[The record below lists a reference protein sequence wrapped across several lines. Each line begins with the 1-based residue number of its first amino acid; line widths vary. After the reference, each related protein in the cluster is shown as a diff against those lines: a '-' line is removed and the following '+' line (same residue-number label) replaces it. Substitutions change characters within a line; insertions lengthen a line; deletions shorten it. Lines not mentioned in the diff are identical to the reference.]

1 MASELVVVLPTFFDN
16 ENQVDF
22 KLMLKHLLT
31 LLEAGVKHFV
41 FQGTTSETPTLQRE
55 TNEIMRINQYLIE
68 KTSDYQYTK
77 ILGIGGFDTFQVIK
91 DIHDLQYQQYCDII
105 MLSPPY
111 YNKPTQEGIYRHYEL
126 ITKTYRNSKFMIY
139 NVPSRTGVNIEPIT
153 MIKICKLDNVVAIKE
168 ASGNISQIMEVKY
181 LLDKNGLDK
190 IKLYSGDD
198 GMTLPVLSIGGAGVV
213 SVLGNLYP
221 KTMLRL
227 LTCVDKDTV
236 VSINNKLL
244 PYYKLLFIESNP
256 VPLKY
261 LLSLKY
267 QEPTMT
273 NVRLPLVNLTSEN
286 RELLKTKFTEDTFE

>member
-1 MASELVVVLPTFFDN
+1 MASDLVIVLPTFFDN
-16 ENQVDF
+16 NNDVDF
-22 KLMLKHLLT
+22 KLMMKHLLT

-41 FQGTTSETPTLQRE
+41 FQGTTSETPTLQKE

-68 KTSDYQYTK
+68 NTSDYQYTK

-91 DIHDLQYQQYCDII
+91 DIHDLQYLKYCDMI

-111 YNKPTQEGIYRHYEL
+111 YNKPTQEGIFRHYEV
-126 ITKTYRNSKFMIY
+126 ITKTYPTTKFMVY
-139 NVPSRTGVNIEPIT
+139 NVPSRTGVNIEPQT
-153 MIKICKLDNVVAIKE
+153 MIRICKLDNVVAIKE

-198 GMTLPVLSIGGAGVV
+198 GMTLPVLSIGGDGVV

-227 LTCVDKDTV
+227 LSYTDKKEL
-236 VSINNKLL
+236 VSVNNKLL
-244 PYYKLLFIESNP
+244 PYYRLLFIESNP

-273 NVRLPLVNLTSEN
+273 NVRLPLVNLTTEN

>member
-1 MASELVVVLPTFFDN
+1 MASDLVVVLPTFFDN
-16 ENQVDF
+16 ENMVDF

-31 LLEAGVKHFV
+31 LLESGVKHFV

-91 DIHDLQYQQYCDII
+91 DIHDLQYQRYCDII

-111 YNKPTQEGIYRHYEL
+111 YNKPTQEGIYRHYEM
-126 ITKTYRNSKFMIY
+126 ITKTYGNSKFMIY
-139 NVPSRTGVNIEPIT
+139 NVPSRTGVNIEPQT
-153 MIKICKLDNVVAIKE
+153 MIRICKLDNVVAIKE

-181 LLDKNGLDK
+181 LLDKNRLDK

-227 LTCVDKDTV
+227 LTCADKDTV

>member
-91 DIHDLQYQQYCDII
+91 DIHDLQYQRYCDII

-111 YNKPTQEGIYRHYEL
+111 YNKPTQEGIFRHYEL
-126 ITKTYRNSKFMIY
+126 ITKTYKNSKFMIY

-153 MIKICKLDNVVAIKE
+153 MIRICKLDNVVAIKE

-227 LTCVDKDTV
+227 LTCTDKDTV

>member
-1 MASELVVVLPTFFDN
+1 MASDLVVVLPTFFDN
-16 ENQVDF
+16 ENMVDF

-31 LLEAGVKHFV
+31 LLESGVKHFV
-41 FQGTTSETPTLQRE
+41 FQGTTSETPTLQKE

-68 KTSDYQYTK
+68 NTSDYQYTK

-91 DIHDLQYQQYCDII
+91 DIHDLQYQRYCDMI

-111 YNKPTQEGIYRHYEL
+111 YNKPSQEGIFKHYEI
-126 ITKTYRNSKFMIY
+126 ITKTYPTTKFMVY
-139 NVPSRTGVNIEPIT
+139 NVPSRTGVNIEPLT
-153 MIKICKLDNVVAIKE
+153 MIRICKLDNVVAIKE

-221 KTMLRL
+221 KTMLRML
-227 LTCVDKDTV
+227 SYNDKDAV
-236 VSINNKLL
+236 ISINNKLL

-267 QEPTMT
+267 QEPSMT